1 MHVIKINDNQSL
13 SWIEVPDP
21 VLHDN
26 EVLIKIQCAAMN
38 RADLLQRAG
47 NYPPP
52 PGSPEWMGLEV
63 SGTVENVGSNAVGG
77 WKVGDK
83 VCALLGGGGYAE
95 KVAVDGS
102 MLLPVPKGVSMVE
115 AAALPEVYAT
125 SFLNLQFEAGIKAG
139 DTVFIQAGA
148 SGLGIAATQLAKAW
162 GAKVITTVS
171 NDRKAE
177 ASRKVGADIV
187 VNRKTEDVGAVL
199 DANPPNIVLDCVGG
213 EGLGKFFQ
221 QNGAWRPLDSHR
233 HARRR
238 RNDHRPA
245 QNSHEKPPPH
255 RQHAAQPSASD
266 EGMGARTA
274 PRKSMAARRIRADT
288 SRHLRYLS
296 IARCRSRPADHAQP
310 GEYRKNRPDRR
321 LIP

>member
-1 MHVIKINDNQSL
+1 MHVIKINDDQSL

-21 VLHDN
+21 VMHDN
-26 EVLIKIQCAAMN
+26 EVLIKIKCAAMN

-63 SGTVENVGSNAVGG
+63 SGIVEAVGANAVGG
-77 WKVGDK
+77 WKIGDA

-102 MLLPVPKGVSMVE
+102 MLLPVPKGVSMIE

-187 VNRKTEDVGAVL
+187 
-199 DANPPNIVLDCVGG
+199 
-213 EGLGKFFQ
+213 KFTFQ
-221 QNGAWRPLDSHR
+221 IRLLSALINVQN
-233 HARRR
+233 
-238 RNDHRPA
+238 
-245 QNSHEKPPPH
+245 
-255 RQHAAQPSASD
+255 
-266 EGMGARTA
+266 
-274 PRKSMAARRIRADT
+274 T
-288 SRHLRYLS
+288 STD
-296 IARCRSRPADHAQP
+296 I
-310 GEYRKNRPDRR
+310 
-321 LIP
+321 

>member
-1 MHVIKINDNQSL
+1 MHVIKINDDQSL

-21 VLHDN
+21 MMHDN
-26 EVLIKIQCAAMN
+26 EVLINIKCAAMN

-63 SGTVENVGSNAVGG
+63 SGIVEAVGEKAVGG
-77 WKVGDK
+77 WKVGDA

-102 MLLPVPKGVSMVE
+102 MLLPVPKGVSMIE

-213 EGLGKFFQ
+213 EGLGKYF
-221 QNGAWRPLDSHR
+221 NKMAHGGRWILIATLGGGETTIDL
-233 HARRR
+233 
-238 RNDHRPA
+238 
-245 QNSHEKPPPH
+245 
-255 RQHAAQPSASD
+255 
-266 EGMGARTA
+266 
-274 PRKSMAARRIRADT
+274 RKT
-288 SRHLRYLS
+288 LTKNLRLIGS
-296 IARCRSRPADHAQP
+296 TLRSRPPAMKAWVLGQLREKVWPLVESGQIRPVIYATYPLREAAAAQQIMLNQENI
-310 GEYRKNRPDRR
+310 GKIVLTVD
-321 LIP
+321 